1 MNRKQIYKIGYFN
14 LFVLMFWVLNWFAII
29 NWNINYN
36 IQNAMDDFSDLTVKE
51 SVYFLIIIEFFG
63 MCSFI
68 VSIFFIF
75 RLQPIKSIIFGILG
89 YFLILIPLF
98 LTNYILFD
106 YQDWMQLGLFEDS
119 FNEYNSKFLIYGLI
133 IVNILLFSKIIL
145 IISFS
150 ISIRNLKMNKNL
162 KEKLSIKK
170 IILDLGTQHTRL
182 QIKEIAEISK
192 IDRSSIINV
201 VREMIANKEIYAN
214 YFKSSN
220 FVAFNQ
226 QANIDE
232 IDNLMATYKVWEE
245 KNIEKK

>member
-1 MNRKQIYKIGYFN
+1 
-14 LFVLMFWVLNWFAII
+14 
-29 NWNINYN
+29 
-36 IQNAMDDFSDLTVKE
+36 
-51 SVYFLIIIEFFG
+51 

-162 KEKLSIKK
+162 KEKLAIKK